1 MQRTPSTLGSFVKLA
16 ACLALALTATVQ
28 SQAADKVDPSGTW
41 TWTTPGRD
49 GGPGRTSTLKLKL
62 DGDKLTGT
70 MAAPGRQG
78 GEARDVAISDASLKG
93 DEIAFTVKREFNG
106 NTFVAKY
113 SGKVAGDS
121 IKGKIETERD
131 GNARSRDWEAKREA
145 AKK

>member
-1 MQRTPSTLGSFVKLA
+1 MQRTPSLPGLFTKLA
-16 ACLALALTATVQ
+16 ACLVLTVAVAAQ

-62 DGDKLTGT
+62 DGDKLSGSVS
-70 MAAPGRQG
+70 APGRQG

-93 DEIAFTVKREFNG
+93 DAIAFTVKREFNG

-121 IKGKIETERD
+121 IKGKVETERD

>member
-1 MQRTPSTLGSFVKLA
+1 MQRTPSPLGSFAK
-16 ACLALALTATVQ
+16 LTACFMLAIAAVVQ
-28 SQAADKVDPSGTW
+28 SEAADKVDPSGTW

-49 GGPGRTSTLKLKL
+49 GGPGRSSTLKLKL

-70 MAAPGRQG
+70 VSAPGRQG

-93 DEIAFTVKREFNG
+93 DEVAFTVKREFNG

-121 IKGKIETERD
+121 IKGKVETERD
-131 GNARSRDWEAKREA
+131 GNTRSRDWEAKREA

>member
-1 MQRTPSTLGSFVKLA
+1 MQRTPSTLGSFAKFA
-16 ACLALALTATVQ
+16 ACLALAFAAAVQ
-28 SQAADKVDPSGTW
+28 SQAADKVDPTGTW

-49 GGPGRTSTLKLKL
+49 GAPGRTSTLKLKL

-70 MAAPGRQG
+70 LSAPGRQG

-93 DEIAFTVKREFNG
+93 DEVAFTVKREFNG

-121 IKGKIETERD
+121 IKGKMETERD
-131 GNARSRDWEAKREA
+131 GNTRSRDWEAKREA

>member
-1 MQRTPSTLGSFVKLA
+1 MQRTPSTFGLSAKLA
-16 ACLALALTATVQ
+16 ACLLVALATAAQ
-28 SQAADKVDPSGTW
+28 CQAADKVDPSGTW

-49 GGPGRTSTLKLKL
+49 GAPGRTSTLKLKL
-62 DGDKLTGT
+62 DGDKLTGSVS
-70 MAAPGRQG
+70 APGRQG

-93 DEIAFTVKREFNG
+93 DEVAFSVKREFNG

-121 IKGKIETERD
+121 IKGKVETERD
-131 GNARSRDWEAKREA
+131 GNTRSRDWEAKREA